1 MENPEQNIAHKRG
14 PISWMAGRSVTANLL
29 MLVLL
34 IGGFVMAQNINKDVF
49 PDFEIDRVN
58 ISLVYPGASPEE
70 VERGAILAVE
80 EAIQDIEGI
89 EEMTATAR
97 EGSGTVS
104 VEIIEGED
112 VSAVAQEI
120 KNAVDR
126 ISSFPEDVED
136 PRVAD
141 SSHKHYVVS
150 LALYGDQ
157 TEHVL
162 REMAETVRDKLLM
175 DPDISQ
181 VDLTG
186 VRDYEISIEI
196 SQNALRTY
204 GLTLDGVASI
214 VRRASVDVP
223 GGAIK
228 TGGGDVLVRV
238 TERRDVGK
246 EFGSIPIISTAEGTE
261 LLLEDIGVIRDDF
274 EETDRFA
281 TFNGKPAVMVE
292 VYRVGEQTPVSV
304 SDAVHGQLEDL
315 NSILPEGLSL
325 IARNDRSKIYRQ
337 RLNLMLRNGYI
348 GLGLV
353 FILLAVFL
361 EARLAFWVSLG
372 IPISFLGGFL
382 ILPVIGVTFNMV
394 SMFAFIVTLGI
405 VVDDAIV
412 VGENVYYH
420 RQQGLA

>member
-34 IGGFVMAQNINKDVF
+34 IGGLAMGQNINKDVF
-49 PDFEIDRVN
+49 PDFAIDSVN

-104 VEIIEGED
+104 VEIIEGEN
-112 VSAVAQEI
+112 VSEIAQEI

-157 TEHVL
+157 PEMVL
-162 REMAETVRDKLLM
+162 REMAETVRDRLLM
-175 DPDISQ
+175 DPDITQ
-181 VDLTG
+181 VEVTG
-186 VRDYEISIEI
+186 IRDYEISIEI
-196 SQNALRTY
+196 PQNTLRAY

-228 TGGGDVLVRV
+228 TEGGDVLVRV

-261 LLLEDIGVIRDDF
+261 LLLGDIAVIRDDF

-281 TFNGKPAVMVE
+281 TITA
-292 VYRVGEQTPVSV
+292 
-304 SDAVHGQLEDL
+304 
-315 NSILPEGLSL
+315 
-325 IARNDRSKIYRQ
+325 
-337 RLNLMLRNGYI
+337 NLQSCLRYT
-348 GLGLV
+348 GLV
-353 FILLAVFL
+353 TRHLSPFQMRYAAKWKTSTLF
-361 EARLAFWVSLG
+361 
-372 IPISFLGGFL
+372 FL
-382 ILPVIGVTFNMV
+382 IV
-394 SMFAFIVTLGI
+394 
-405 VVDDAIV
+405 
-412 VGENVYYH
+412 
-420 RQQGLA
+420 

>member
-1 MENPEQNIAHKRG
+1 
-14 PISWMAGRSVTANLL
+14 

-112 VSAVAQEI
+112 VLAVAQEI

-228 TGGGDVLVRV
+228 TEGGDVLVRV

-246 EFGSIPIISTAEGTE
+246 EFGSIPIISTAEGPE

-281 TFNGKPAVMVE
+281 TFNGKPAVMIE

-304 SDAVHGQLEDL
+304 SDAVHSQLEDL

-337 RLNLMLRNGYI
+337 RDWPSG
-348 GLGLV
+348 
-353 FILLAVFL
+353 
-361 EARLAFWVSLG
+361 
-372 IPISFLGGFL
+372 
-382 ILPVIGVTFNMV
+382 
-394 SMFAFIVTLGI
+394 
-405 VVDDAIV
+405 
-412 VGENVYYH
+412 
-420 RQQGLA
+420 

>member
-1 MENPEQNIAHKRG
+1 
-14 PISWMAGRSVTANLL
+14 MAG
-29 MLVLL
+29 
-34 IGGFVMAQNINKDVF
+34 
-49 PDFEIDRVN
+49 
-58 ISLVYPGASPEE
+58 
-70 VERGAILAVE
+70 
-80 EAIQDIEGI
+80 AIQDREGI

-97 EGSGTVS
+97 EGSGTLS

-112 VSAVAQEI
+112 VSSVAQEI

-196 SQNALRTY
+196 SQNELRTY

-214 VRRASVDVP
+214 VRRASVDMP

-228 TGGGDVLVRV
+228 REGGDVLVR
-238 TERRDVGK
+238 
-246 EFGSIPIISTAEGTE
+246 
-261 LLLEDIGVIRDDF
+261 
-274 EETDRFA
+274 A
-281 TFNGKPAVMVE
+281 T
-292 VYRVGEQTPVSV
+292 
-304 SDAVHGQLEDL
+304 
-315 NSILPEGLSL
+315 
-325 IARNDRSKIYRQ
+325 
-337 RLNLMLRNGYI
+337 
-348 GLGLV
+348 
-353 FILLAVFL
+353 
-361 EARLAFWVSLG
+361 
-372 IPISFLGGFL
+372 GGGGR
-382 ILPVIGVTFNMV
+382 PG
-394 SMFAFIVTLGI
+394 
-405 VVDDAIV
+405 
-412 VGENVYYH
+412 
-420 RQQGLA
+420 